1 MTIRWFLALLCL
13 SAATA
18 VAQDWEE
25 IALSGSKG
33 QYHNASSQLG
43 AAEGWEETEAGRKYS
58 PANLV
63 DWDFSTTWAEGDPGD
78 GTGQTV
84 WLEIPP
90 DCRIFNIF
98 SGYGK
103 SRDLYLKNN
112 RPKRIKLSCYAGVSP
127 PGYVTEIAQCF
138 RARKYPGDLYFELKD
153 TFGLQSFPFP
163 VAYQELEDLLRQ
175 VRADSRPGDSLSPDP
190 SCLILRLDIV
200 EVYRGTKWNDAC
212 ISEVFFGSIYV
223 ADHRRPRY
231 AGARNIRVDPKNEG
245 RILADLPGKKNA
257 VIYSDPGYVLGLA
270 EISPSLHWATV
281 MRMDAG
287 AGAGR
292 RQTEWLLLDIPNG
305 KVVNREFEK
314 ATGISLSGPFFLVQ
328 KGGRL
333 ILDVSSIEVTLY

>member
-1 MTIRWFLALLCL
+1 MIIRWFLALLAL
-13 SAATA
+13 AAATA

-25 IALSGSKG
+25 IALSGAKG

-43 AAEGWEETEAGRKYS
+43 AVEGWEETGQKYS
-58 PANLV
+58 SANLV

-127 PGYVTEIAQCF
+127 PGWVTEIAQCF
-138 RARKYPGDLYFELKD
+138 RSRKYPGDLYFDLKD

-163 VAYQELEDLLRQ
+163 VAYQDLEELLRK
-175 VRADSRPGDSLSPDP
+175 VRADDSLPPDP

-223 ADHRRPRY
+223 ADDRRHKY
-231 AGARNIRVDPKNEG
+231 AGAQNIRVDPKNES
-245 RILADLPGKKNA
+245 RILADLPGKKNV
-257 VIYSDPGYVLGLA
+257 VIYNDPGYVLGLA

-287 AGAGR
+287 PGAGR

-305 KVVNREFEK
+305 KVVNPEFEK
-314 ATGISLSGPFFLVQ
+314 ATGISLDGPFFLVT